1 MLLKSHAPRWN
12 KPFLVNVLY
21 WRPLSLIK
29 YSASHLYIYFF
40 RKALKEGSFSKN
52 ELSPCSVREPDQ
64 CWPQKDDFLL
74 CRKRMFGLCW
84 PVSRYSQIPRPSAPF
99 AWICPSILHSNIQKY
114 FPVFFPSSRRNHF
127 YNSSLLTFVNIWF
140 LNVHPPTHAL
150 GTVVLDIVPKVQ
162 FLLAIAE

>member
-52 ELSPCSVREPDQ
+52 ELSPCSVSEPDQ

-99 AWICPSILHSNIQKY
+99 AWICPSILHSNIQTICILCVT
-114 FPVFFPSSRRNHF
+114 PRNISRG
-127 YNSSLLTFVNIWF
+127 SSLQVGVIISITPVSW
-140 LNVHPPTHAL
+140 
-150 GTVVLDIVPKVQ
+150 
-162 FLLAIAE
+162 LLSIYF